1 MTSPLPELTHI
12 TLESLAYRVKKMN
25 QNAVLKEE
33 LWTRTQEQQRREL
46 VIVERLKEYR
56 QTLSQIILHD
66 IPNEPLI
73 LNIRKKRAYR
83 LREKIDE
90 SIDELERIK

>member
-46 VIVERLKEYR
+46 VILERLKAC
-56 QTLSQIILHD
+56 
-66 IPNEPLI
+66 
-73 LNIRKKRAYR
+73 KKRHWEDEDGSQKYFDMYDEEE
-83 LREKIDE
+83 LEKLIA
-90 SIDELERIK
+90 ELERTK